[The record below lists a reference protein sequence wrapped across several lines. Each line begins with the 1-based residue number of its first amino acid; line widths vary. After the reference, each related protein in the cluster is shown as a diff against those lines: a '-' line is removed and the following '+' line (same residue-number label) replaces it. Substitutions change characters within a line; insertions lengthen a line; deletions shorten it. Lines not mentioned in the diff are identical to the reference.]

1 MSRSLPSTSSYL
13 PILSPKESAWIFGTR
28 FLILLLSMVGVGCT
42 LVDGYGDIVAYG
54 FAFLCPILANG
65 IWHVYLDQLSSRRSG
80 STQPK
85 YRHALILR
93 PHFFLPILHHIALA
107 IEKIYKI
114 PPENNEESA
123 LILGEASS
131 FESSTNKI
139 HALCGKL
146 QNHVV
151 VALITS
157 CCQVYGIVVYFMYLI
172 RPVG

>member
-1 MSRSLPSTSSYL
+1 MSQSLPSTSSYL

-28 FLILLLSMVGVGCT
+28 FFILLLSVVGVGCSI
-42 LVDGYGDIVAYG
+42 LDGLGVIVAYA
-54 FAFLCPILANG
+54 FAFLCPMIANVV
-65 IWHVYLDQLSSRRSG
+65 WQSRLSKQNTPRSD
-80 STQPK
+80 SSQPK
-85 YRHALILR
+85 YRNYLILK
-93 PHFFLPILHHIALA
+93 PQFFLPILHHIALG

-114 PPENNEESA
+114 PPEENEESA

-131 FESSTNKI
+131 FEGSTNKI
-139 HALCGKL
+139 HAFCGRL

-157 CCQVYGIVVYFMYLI
+157 SCQVYAIVAYFMYLI

>member
-1 MSRSLPSTSSYL
+1 MSQSLPSTSSYL
-13 PILSPKESAWIFGTR
+13 RLLSPNTSTWFYATR
-28 FLILLLSMVGVGCT
+28 FLILLLSVVGAGCT
-42 LVDGYGDIVAYG
+42 LFDGYGFIVACG
-54 FAFLCPILANG
+54 FVFLCPILANW
-65 IWHVYLDQLSSRRSG
+65 IWHLHLERLSSRRLAP
-80 STQPK
+80 TQPK
-85 YRHALILR
+85 YLYALVLR
-93 PHFFLPILHHIALA
+93 PNFFLPILHHLALA

-114 PPENNEESA
+114 PPENNEESV

-131 FESSTNKI
+131 IEGSTNKI
-139 HALCGKL
+139 HALFGKL